1 MISKYTF
8 LWLLAIVYLP
18 LSAQENKTIQEETTV
33 TKIVKKEGSKVI
45 ITEVIDTDEEK
56 GALIIEG
63 NDKVDQQY
71 YENKEVAKENKVTSE
86 QISIDQA
93 NEAAIEAA
101 KEKQEAALKAS
112 IEAEKV
118 KAEAEKKILEEK
130 KQAQLKELE
139 ENRKRLESRPK
150 GMSKLKS
157 KKDN

>member
-1 MISKYTF
+1 MKPNVTW
-8 LWLLAIVYLP
+8 LWLVVVFCLP
-18 LSAQENKTIQEETTV
+18 MAAQENKTVKEETTV
-33 TKIVKKEGSKVI
+33 TKIIKKEGSQI
-45 ITEVIDTDEEK
+45 IVTEVTNTEQEK

-71 YENKEVAKENKVTSE
+71 FENNEVVKENKVTTE
-86 QISIDQA
+86 NVLIDQA

-101 KEKQEAALKAS
+101 KKEQEAALKAS
-112 IEAEKV
+112 IEAENE
-118 KAEAEKKILEEK
+118 KAAAEKALLEEK

-150 GMSKLKS
+150 GMSKLKT